1 MATTCATGSR
11 RTNVING
18 TTQVFTGRTVV
29 MRLVVTNAA
38 TGDSIAVYDDTS
50 GTANPVLEWAF
61 ADGKGRFEAQVPI
74 SNGIRVVA
82 TITSTRA
89 YLVWGV

>member
-11 RTNVING
+11 RTNVTNG
-18 TTQVFTGRTVV
+18 TTQVFTGRTVL
-29 MRLVVTNAA
+29 MHLVVTNAA
-38 TGDSIAVYDDTS
+38 TGDSIAVYDAIS
-50 GTANPVLEWAF
+50 GTSNPVLEWVF
-61 ADGKGRFEAQVPI
+61 ADGKGRFEARVPI